1 MAAADCDP
9 DGRKSDCQVPAG
21 RLQQALLLAELPETT
36 TAAAAA
42 EWEDWGCGAGDESD
56 E

>member
-1 MAAADCDP
+1 MAASDCDP
-9 DGRKSDCQVPAG
+9 YRRESDCQVAAG

-42 EWEDWGCGAGDESD
+42 EWEDWGCGAGDGSD